1 MRGRSGAGRGP
12 DAAEP
17 GDVPWRPRGVR
28 RVLVASLVTVILVG
42 GGALAAARWPADAPR
57 AAPPPAMPAGDCP
70 SGYVSTQSA
79 PPDGSGAGAG
89 PVGDRTPSA
98 AIARLEAALRRH
110 LAGVNGGGFQVT
122 GRQVTTG
129 ADRATVTLVGG
140 GARPLAR
147 GEVVRAPDGT
157 WTRGGTWA
165 CSPY

>member
-57 AAPPPAMPAGDCP
+57 AAPAAMPAGDCP

-79 PPDGSGAGAG
+79 PPDGSGAGAR

-147 GEVVRAPDGT
+147 GEVVQAPDGS
-157 WTRGGTWA
+157 WTRGSTWA